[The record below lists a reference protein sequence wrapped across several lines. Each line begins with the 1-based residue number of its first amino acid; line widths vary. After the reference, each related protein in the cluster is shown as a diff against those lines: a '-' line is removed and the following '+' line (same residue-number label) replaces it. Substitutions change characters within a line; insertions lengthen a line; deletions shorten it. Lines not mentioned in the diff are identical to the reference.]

1 MTDVAYPFAID
12 PRGRTAL
19 TQANDHIR
27 DMIEQVLFTAPGER
41 VNRPTF
47 GCGIMQLLFAPNDA
61 ALAAAVNVTVQSSLQ
76 LWLGDLIEVAALEVS
91 AEDSILTVDLTYVV
105 RQTQQ
110 RLTTRFTR
118 GA

>member
-1 MTDVAYPFAID
+1 MELSPLLAELGRYPFTRLDDWRAEAGRRGLEVIDFGVGD
-12 PRGRTAL
+12 PREPTPAF
-19 TQANDHIR
+19 IR
-27 DMIEQVLFTAPGER
+27 
-41 VNRPTF
+41 
-47 GCGIMQLLFAPNDA
+47 A

-91 AEDSILTVDLTYVV
+91 AEDSTLTVDLTYVV

-118 GA
+118 GV

>member
-19 TQANDHIR
+19 TQPNDHIR

-47 GCGIMQLLFAPNDA
+47 GCGIMQLLFAPNDK

-91 AEDSILTVDLTYVV
+91 AEDSTLTVDLTYVV

-118 GA
+118 GV